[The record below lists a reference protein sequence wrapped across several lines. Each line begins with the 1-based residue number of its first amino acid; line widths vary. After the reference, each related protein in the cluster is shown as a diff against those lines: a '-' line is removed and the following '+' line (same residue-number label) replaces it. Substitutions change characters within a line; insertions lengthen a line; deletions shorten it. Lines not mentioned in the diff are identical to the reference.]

1 MAKVFRL
8 HQAATLIT
16 GIIFDLRA
24 LRHVVGS
31 VHGRIDGIILPIHSF
46 IDLSVVLA
54 GIPSTAGA
62 NLFTVEIVLFRFHR
76 YLNVASFPKVFP
88 TDCALTVFFQNHLT
102 GMTRCRDIL
111 VFIGRLP
118 FVLHR
123 PGMIAGLDMAAVLA
137 LAVDVIVALLVCEI
151 TRFSGEILVAVQA
164 DLILIEGSVRDMVA
178 VVADILVC
186 RTFKARPSIHPL
198 MLAADSIAA
207 PVAQAVFKIVV
218 LQASNGFFRTPSLQ
232 LFTAFHANFI
242 IFRITA
248 VLMASVVHRGQ
259 GRLAIVKVGLNIG
272 ILMGAGIYIPA
283 QIAHSILEFVIP
295 E

>member
-8 HQAATLIT
+8 HQAAALIT

-24 LRHVVGS
+24 LRHVVSS

-102 GMTRCRDIL
+102 GMTRCRDVL

-164 DLILIEGSVRDMVA
+164 DRILIEGSVRDMVA
-178 VVADILVC
+178 VVAGILVC

-198 MLAADSIAA
+198 MRAADSIAA
-207 PVAQAVFKIVV
+207 VTAHASLEIVV
-218 LQASNGFFRTPSLQ
+218 LQAGDGLLRPPSPQRFSAVHAKFNVLRV
-232 LFTAFHANFI
+232 TAELMNL
-242 IFRITA
+242 RI
-248 VLMASVVHRGQ
+248 HRGH
-259 GRLAIVKVGLNIG
+259 G
-272 ILMGAGIYIPA
+272 
-283 QIAHSILEFVIP
+283 S
-295 E
+295 